1 MLRSLRKFSGSIYA
15 KIFLAL
21 VAVPFIFWGM
31 GSSFTGGNKNIVV
44 VINKEKYSIQD
55 FADFIRKFTPNQKI
69 NANQVEEFLS
79 LYIGDK
85 LIEKEIENFGIKLSD
100 NSLSKLVKNQKDF
113 KRENIFS
120 RIEYEKFLL
129 KNNIPAVIF
138 ESDLAKQE
146 KKKQL
151 LDFIGGGILPSKF
164 LVNAAYDRVNQK
176 RNIQLINLNDLFKKE
191 FNFSQDQINSYYEN
205 NKDNYRE
212 SYKSVKIFE
221 LNPKKLIDD
230 NEFNEIFF
238 KKIDEIDNVIIQGEN
253 LDYIIQK
260 FNLEKAD
267 TFTLNEQ
274 GKDINSEIISVLPNS
289 LSKKIFALDATEP
302 TALIEIKDKYFI
314 VEVIKTENIEKGP
327 EDETIRKNILLNLER
342 KTKRKLI
349 AEIVNTIN
357 QNNFIKSDFDKLSK
371 EINTPIKKIILKNL
385 NDNKILGK
393 ELVSQ
398 IYDFSEKKIILVHNI
413 DLTEN
418 FLVYID
424 KIENVTINEKSEEYE
439 EYLNLSKI
447 KLTSGL
453 FNTYDNY
460 IKKKYKIDINYKAL
474 DKVKNYFN

>member
-1 MLRSLRKFSGSIYA
+1 MLSSLRKFSGSIYA

-31 GSSFTGGNKNIVV
+31 GSSFTGGSKNIVV

-55 FADFIRKFTPNQKI
+55 FANFIRKFSPNKKI
-69 NANQVEEFLS
+69 NASQVEEFLS
-79 LYIGDK
+79 IYIGDK

-100 NSLSKLVKNQKDF
+100 NSLSKLVKNQKGF

-138 ESDLAKQE
+138 EADLANQE

-151 LDFIGGGILPSKF
+151 LDFIGGGILPPKF
-164 LVNAAYDRVNQK
+164 LANAAYDRVNQK
-176 RNIQLINLNDLFKKE
+176 RNIQLINLKDLFKKE
-191 FNFSQDQINSYYEN
+191 FNFSQDQINSYYED
-205 NKDNYRE
+205 NKDNYIE
-212 SYKSVKIFE
+212 IYKSVKIFE
-221 LNPKKLIDD
+221 LNPKKLIDGD
-230 NEFNEIFF
+230 EFNEVFF

-274 GKDINSEIISVLPNS
+274 GKDINSEVISVLPDS
-289 LSKKIFALDATEP
+289 LFKKIFTLDVTEP
-302 TALIEIKDKYFI
+302 TALIEIKDKYFV
-314 VEVIKTENIEKGP
+314 VEVIKTENIEKGL
-327 EDETIRKNILLNLER
+327 EDETIRKNILLNLEK

-349 AEIVNTIN
+349 AELVSKIN
-357 QNNFIKSDFDKLSK
+357 QSNFIKSDFDKLSK
-371 EINTPIKKIILKNL
+371 EINTPIKKIILKNQ
-385 NDNKILGK
+385 NDNKILRK
-393 ELVSQ
+393 ELVNQ
-398 IYDFSEKKIILVHNI
+398 IYYFSEKKIILVHNI

-424 KIENVTINEKSEEYE
+424 KIEHVAINEKSEEYK

-474 DKVKNYFN
+474 DQVKNYFN